1 MNLAIAD
8 VAVMAAVIDDALRGG
23 RPERLADYT
32 PTCLRRVWRTQHFS
46 HWMTSMLHR
55 FDDDDPFRRQLQ
67 RPSCDSSPSS
77 VAAATDLAEHYV
89 GLPFADPRRSASA

>member
-8 VAVMAAVIDDALRGG
+8 AAVMAAVIDDALRGG

-46 HWMTSMLHR
+46 HRMTTMLHR
-55 FDDDDPFRRQLQ
+55 FGDDPFQQPAAARRAG
-67 RPSCDSSPSS
+67 RSSPASA
-77 VAAATDLAEHYV
+77 AAATDLAEHYV
-89 GLPFADPRRSASA
+89 GLPVRHACRSA